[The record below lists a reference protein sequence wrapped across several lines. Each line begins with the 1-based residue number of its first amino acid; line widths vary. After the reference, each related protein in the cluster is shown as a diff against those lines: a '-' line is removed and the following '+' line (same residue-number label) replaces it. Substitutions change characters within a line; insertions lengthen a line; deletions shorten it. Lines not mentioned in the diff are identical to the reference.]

1 MCGDNKQFYS
11 PCWAGCTNTSAGEAA
26 LTCGCDNTSDPV
38 RVVRGPCDSDCS
50 FLVPFLLFFFLC
62 MTVTFLANMPSLN
75 ATLRCV
81 DSSQRS
87 SALGGQWLIVRLL
100 GTIPGPVAM
109 GNVFDSACHH
119 WPDQGHCGGGT
130 STCQIYENNTLSV
143 SVPVSYTHLTLPTKA

>member
-1 MCGDNKQFYS
+1 M
-11 PCWAGCTNTSAGEAA
+11 
-26 LTCGCDNTSDPV
+26 
-38 RVVRGPCDSDCS
+38 VRGPCDSDCS

-81 DSSQRS
+81 DSGQRS
-87 SALGGQWLIVRLL
+87 SALGVQWLIVRLL

-119 WPDQGHCGGGT
+119 WPDQGRCGGGT

-143 SVPVSYTHLTLPTKA
+143 SVLLLLVLCKGLSIGAFIAAIRYVRNSLNNTHFK